1 MTQTIL
7 PVTKARERLGKLAD
21 EVVGEKYVV
30 LTKGG
35 RPRVAVVDWEY
46 FEELKQ
52 EVQKIYG
59 QTFIDPATLPYTREF
74 SDKEVKEWQEEDQL

>member
-1 MTQTIL
+1 MSLTQTIL
-7 PVTKARERLGKLAD
+7 PVTKARERLGKLA
-21 EVVGEKYVV
+21 
-30 LTKGG
+30 
-35 RPRVAVVDWEY
+35 
-46 FEELKQ
+46 